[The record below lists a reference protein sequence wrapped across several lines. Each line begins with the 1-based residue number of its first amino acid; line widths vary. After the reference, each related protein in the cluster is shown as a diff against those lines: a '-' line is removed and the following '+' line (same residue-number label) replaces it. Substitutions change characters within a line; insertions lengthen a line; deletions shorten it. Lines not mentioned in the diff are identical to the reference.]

1 MSRVS
6 SRAHKGQFVS
16 VKYHDEPDTQPAPK
30 KTAKPAPK
38 PAPKPARQPRQP
50 VPAPAPAAP
59 AANVA
64 LPARVVDNPR
74 SKDIQEKVNL
84 FMAEETPYWKAHFY
98 IPDDHITDQY
108 FAVVEYYEKL
118 PASIQLGLRG
128 VFL

>member
-6 SRAHKGQFVS
+6 SRAQKGQYIS

-30 KTAKPAPK
+30 KTAKTAPK
-38 PAPKPARQPRQP
+38 PAPKPARQPA
-50 VPAPAPAAP
+50 PAPAPAAP

-84 FMAEETPYWKAHFY
+84 FMAEETPYWKANFY
-98 IPDDHITDQY
+98 IPTTI
-108 FAVVEYYEKL
+108 
-118 PASIQLGLRG
+118 
-128 VFL
+128 